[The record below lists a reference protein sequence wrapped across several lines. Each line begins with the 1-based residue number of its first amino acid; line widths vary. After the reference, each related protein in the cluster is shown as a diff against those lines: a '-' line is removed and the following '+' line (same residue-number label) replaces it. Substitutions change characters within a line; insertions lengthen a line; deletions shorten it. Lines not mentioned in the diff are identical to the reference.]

1 MDCSKLGKDYLLHN
15 TCIIQ
20 QRATTQGI
28 YMIVSFA
35 FFGRTHIN
43 ETARH
48 GIVLSDEKNPREI
61 IF

>member
-28 YMIVSFA
+28 YMIVLHL
-35 FFGRTHIN
+35 FGRTHIN

-48 GIVLSDEKNPREI
+48 GIVLSDEKKNS
-61 IF
+61 